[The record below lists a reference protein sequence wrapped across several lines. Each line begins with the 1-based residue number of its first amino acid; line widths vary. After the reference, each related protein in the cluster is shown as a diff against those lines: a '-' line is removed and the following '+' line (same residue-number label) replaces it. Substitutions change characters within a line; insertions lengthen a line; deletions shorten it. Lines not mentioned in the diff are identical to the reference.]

1 MVCGGGAV
9 VTAVCGG
16 LVVCAV
22 AAVVV
27 CEVAAVVVC
36 VAAAVVSV
44 GAVVVAAGVVV
55 SGGFE
60 VVIGVV
66 IEVSCLDS
74 CSVTVILS
82 ELEQP
87 ETNNRDK
94 ITAITL
100 IFLKNLLFI
109 IIPLLEF
116 YSYWS

>member
-55 SGGFE
+55 SGSFE

-66 IEVSCLDS
+66 IDVSLLVS
-74 CSVTVILS
+74 ALVSVPCCGASLFEQPQRAINRDRISAVIL
-82 ELEQP
+82 
-87 ETNNRDK
+87 K
-94 ITAITL
+94 
-100 IFLKNLLFI
+100 FFI
-109 IIPLLEF
+109 NFP
-116 YSYWS
+116 SN

>member
-66 IEVSCLDS
+66 VIDVSLLVS
-74 CSVTVILS
+74 ALVSVPCCGASLFEQPQRAINRDRISAVIL
-82 ELEQP
+82 
-87 ETNNRDK
+87 K
-94 ITAITL
+94 
-100 IFLKNLLFI
+100 FFI
-109 IIPLLEF
+109 NFPF
-116 YSYWS
+116 N

>member
-16 LVVCAV
+16 LVAV
-22 AAVVV
+22 GVV
-27 CEVAAVVVC
+27 CVAAAVVVC

-66 IEVSCLDS
+66 IDVSLLVS
-74 CSVTVILS
+74 ALVSVPCCGASLFEQPQRAINRDRISAVIL
-82 ELEQP
+82 
-87 ETNNRDK
+87 K
-94 ITAITL
+94 
-100 IFLKNLLFI
+100 FFI
-109 IIPLLEF
+109 NFPF
-116 YSYWS
+116 S